1 MPAKKVNTLN
11 DVIFGNKTI
20 ENNARL
26 LPPNRGPVS
35 TDPEWNELV
44 DVLQDLTIGHHHDGV
59 DSRFIPNRILLKG
72 QNTLTIPAGQED
84 SGFVTVAT
92 GFSVTGASAMTGI
105 ASVPS
110 TTNEVFTVQT
120 QLSPFFGGSLLLDA
134 FRSPTSWTVST
145 DLQVNIAFF
154 ALTEPGLFGWD
165 GSTPPV
171 NTVTPVYGAAR
182 SVVINWAI
190 VTP

>member
-1 MPAKKVNTLN
+1 MPAKKVNSLN
-11 DVIFGNKTI
+11 DVIFGNKSVETS
-20 ENNARL
+20 ARL

-44 DVLQDLTIGHHHDGV
+44 DALQDLTIGHHHDGV

-72 QNTLTIPAGQED
+72 QNTLTIAAGSSD

-92 GFSVTGASAMTGI
+92 GFNVTGSSAMTGI

-110 TTNEVFTVQT
+110 GLNETFTVQT
-120 QLSPFFGGSLLLDA
+120 QISPFFGGSLLLDV
-134 FRSPTSWTVST
+134 FRSPTSWSVST
-145 DLQVNIAFF
+145 DLSTSHF